1 MGKHPGLLG
10 PKPEHDDA
18 LVGAGREVNEAI
30 DTTPDSLD
38 SLVAKV
44 GEQFGRTTSLAFGS
58 LCGRVACTSALARN
72 PTSPAA

>member
-1 MGKHPGLLG
+1 
-10 PKPEHDDA
+10 
-18 LVGAGREVNEAI
+18 VNEAI